1 MIMEEAKEKNKEI
14 WILLQ
19 DMKKAFD
26 SVPLKSLELVLQR
39 IKIPKRTIKYILNL
53 FHKRQLRIITA
64 YGLTEEVTAGDGIDQ
79 GEVISPLIWRI
90 FYDPLL
96 ERVQEDES
104 LGYTVEQ
111 QIKGGMQ
118 CNNVTR
124 FRQAAIAYADDTTW
138 IANSKGQLLKILEI
152 AEEFFKMN
160 DIEING
166 SKSKLLVMNTKI
178 KREEREVGFGK
189 SKVKEE
195 PRNKI
200 VRSLGIWL
208 NNRMREVLVKKKAKG
223 IVSQTIKDLKYKKMT
238 TSQITYINNT
248 VIIPKLSYM
257 LQLTKVSE
265 RGIHEIHQPIICL
278 AKQKSNL
285 QRSLEN
291 CIIEHKDLGGCRTLQ
306 QELVMKQVSSLLSRL
321 NRQDSLGQLTKLR
334 LTQGCQRAGL
344 TKDIWKLEEIS
355 TNKTCWKNNLA
366 CLTIIKARELG
377 MNIRAENSL

>member
-1 MIMEEAKEKNKEI
+1 MKEAKEKNKEV

-26 SVPLKSLELVLQR
+26 SVPLKSLEMALQR
-39 IKIPKRTIKYILNL
+39 VKIPRRTIKYIINL

-96 ERVQEDES
+96 ERIQEDES

-111 QIKGGMQ
+111 QIKEGMQ

-124 FRQAAIAYADDTTW
+124 YRQAAIAYADDTTW
-138 IANSKGQLLKILEI
+138 IANSKEQLLKILEV

-160 DIEING
+160 DIEINR

-178 KREEREVGFGK
+178 KREEREIAFGK
-189 SKVKEE
+189 SSIKEE

-200 VRSLGIWL
+200 VQSFGIWL
-208 NNRMREVLVKKKAKG
+208 NNRMREVLVKRKAKG

-238 TSQITYINNT
+238 TSQIAYINNM

-257 LQLTKVSE
+257 LQLTKISE
-265 RGIHEIHQPIICL
+265 KGIHEIHQPIICL
-278 AKQKSNL
+278 AKQKSSL
-285 QRSLEN
+285 QRTIEN

-306 QELVMKQVSSLLSRL
+306 QEIVMKQVSGLLIRL

-334 LTQGCQRAGL
+334 ITQGCQRAGIVE
-344 TKDIWKLEEIS
+344 DIWKAEEVPA
-355 TNKTCWKNNLA
+355 NKIW
-366 CLTIIKARELG
+366 
-377 MNIRAENSL
+377 